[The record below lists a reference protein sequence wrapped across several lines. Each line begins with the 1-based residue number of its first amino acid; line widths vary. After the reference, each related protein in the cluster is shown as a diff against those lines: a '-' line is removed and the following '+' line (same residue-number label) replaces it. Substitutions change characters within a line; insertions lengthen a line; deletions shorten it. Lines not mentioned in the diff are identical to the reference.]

1 MDHMQMNFPVFS
13 RLVTLSLWDIQ
24 VSNCETGGRLR
35 PLYYIGASV
44 VIICFGIDDPDSL
57 SDVTEVWGPEVRYHT
72 RDTKAPILLV
82 GCKMDVRTDPIVLNR
97 MKKRFIEPVSVQQG
111 RDMAKSI
118 GAAMYLECSAKT
130 GQGVNEV
137 LHHAARLSL

>member
-1 MDHMQMNFPVFS
+1 MLRLRRPKVIEAIDGPRKLVVAGSYSSGKTCLLLRYCMKLYPEIYIPRVMDHMQMNFPVFS

-57 SDVTEVWGPEVRYHT
+57 SDVTEVWGPE
-72 RDTKAPILLV
+72 
-82 GCKMDVRTDPIVLNR
+82 
-97 MKKRFIEPVSVQQG
+97 
-111 RDMAKSI
+111 
-118 GAAMYLECSAKT
+118 CSKDEIWR
-130 GQGVNEV
+130 N
-137 LHHAARLSL
+137 L